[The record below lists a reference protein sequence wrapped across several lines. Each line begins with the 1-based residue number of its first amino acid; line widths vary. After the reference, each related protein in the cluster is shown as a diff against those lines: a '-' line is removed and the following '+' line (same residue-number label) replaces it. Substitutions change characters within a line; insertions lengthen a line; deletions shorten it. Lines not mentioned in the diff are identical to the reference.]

1 MINESSGQYKINDFW
16 LIIYLIELNKNIII
30 NKKVIFGLLS
40 QILMR
45 VFSRGGGGMAG
56 MQQRVTQ
63 AATQAAA
70 NAAVNEL
77 MDAFKMKL

>member
-1 MINESSGQYKINDFW
+1 MKQSMS
-16 LIIYLIELNKNIII
+16 LHIIVTKN
-30 NKKVIFGLLS
+30 VYVS
-40 QILMR
+40 
-45 VFSRGGGGMAG
+45 VFSRGGVGNI
-56 MQQRVTQ
+56 QQRVTQ

>member
-1 MINESSGQYKINDFW
+1 MQEDDKA
-16 LIIYLIELNKNIII
+16 LIEARTDSHKIR
-30 NKKVIFGLLS
+30 V
-40 QILMR
+40 R
-45 VFSRGGGGMAG
+45 VFSRGGGGGGGMAG
-56 MQQRVTQ
+56 LQQRVTQ